1 MLLYIKRI
9 CFYSKS
15 KFRPTWLTRDVDDR
29 LVLVH
34 RVETQLRWKTI
45 LSQFEESK
53 FENIS
58 VRINIWK
65 SWIYFPPALGCLSI
79 GCLSTWAGQRR
90 SKAGYSTWGII
101 YDGALEVKLFHLR
114 QSLCR
119 WLWAIRMQKQMKGKV
134 KALLTVKVKVFY
146 FGYKGQQK
154 DKSVLVLTQT
164 LCSPPGSQGSFTL
177 ITSNNIRINQY

>member
-1 MLLYIKRI
+1 MVNIVCGNWKLFLSTAPLVRKLLALYSSLQMLLYIKRI

-45 LSQFEESK
+45 MSQFEESK

-90 SKAGYSTWGII
+90 SKAGYSTWDII
-101 YDGALEVKLFHLR
+101 YKMVLLR
-114 QSLCR
+114 SSYSTFES
-119 WLWAIRMQKQMKGKV
+119 I
-134 KALLTVKVKVFY
+134 F
-146 FGYKGQQK
+146 
-154 DKSVLVLTQT
+154 VLVTV
-164 LCSPPGSQGSFTL
+164 SYKDAK
-177 ITSNNIRINQY
+177 TSESES